1 MDQFEFIKYEPTPG
15 EKQEGIAFIKAYGR
29 IMLRFKIVRTKD
41 GKAYFPAC
49 SSYKVGSQNGEDVY
63 LAAFIIDSKSE
74 DEELRNLIRLKVAP
88 FLHEKD
94 FSSVSNT
101 PPLFSDAVKTK
112 VARETYQEELPF

>member
-1 MDQFEFIKYEPTPG
+1 MDQFEFIKYEATPG

-29 IMLRFKIVRTKD
+29 IMLRFKIVKTKD

-74 DEELRNLIRLKVAP
+74 DEELRNLIRMKVAP
-88 FLHEKD
+88 FLDIQKGKSEFTD
-94 FSSVSNT
+94 
-101 PPLFSDAVKTK
+101 
-112 VARETYQEELPF
+112 PFIAEI